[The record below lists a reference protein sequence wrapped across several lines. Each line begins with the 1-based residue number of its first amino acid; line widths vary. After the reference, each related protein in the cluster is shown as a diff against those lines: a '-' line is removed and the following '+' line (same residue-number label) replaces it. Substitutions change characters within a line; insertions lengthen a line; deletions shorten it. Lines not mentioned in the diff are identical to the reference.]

1 MRFED
6 GKGGRQGP
14 NQVEHLAKI
23 LKKYQFVYQPAQIQT
38 SNLPK
43 RVEEGVAFFS
53 KYPIIDHDFL
63 LLTRYVPVILYNLH
77 FANFFLQAL
86 KVRESQPRRR

>member
-23 LKKYQFVYQPAQIQT
+23 LKQYQFVFQPAQIQT
-38 SNLPK
+38 SNLPNK
-43 RVEEGVAFFS
+43 VEEGLAFFS
-53 KYPIIDHDFL
+53 KYPIIDHDYI
-63 LLTRYVPVILYNLH
+63 LLTRYE
-77 FANFFLQAL
+77 ANKF
-86 KVRESQPRRR
+86 